1 VLFKGKEALSRGR
14 KTVLAAFQATA
25 GIRFRSLEL
34 LNLSFTHRS
43 CQHEDASRSQNNE
56 RLEFLGDAVLGL
68 VAAACLYESLGDRSE
83 GELARI
89 KSYVVSEDTLSEL
102 AKDLGVDACLLIGK
116 GEEQS
121 GGRTK
126 KAILAD
132 AMEAVIGAYYL
143 DSGFDSC
150 FKFVKRLIE
159 PEIGKVLQNRHHKD
173 YKTILQEY
181 SQKYLKTYPVYR
193 LTKKSGPDHDR
204 TFWVCCELGGVVY
217 GPVSGKNKKEAE
229 QGAAKAAYDAIMATG
244 GIESARMLQVER
256 Q

>member
-1 VLFKGKEALSRGR
+1 LFQNAGSLSRER
-14 KTVLAAFQATA
+14 KDRLSAFQKDAD
-25 GIRFRSLEL
+25 IRFRSLEL

-43 CQHEDASRSQNNE
+43 CGNEDPARSQNNE

-68 VAAACLYESLGDRSE
+68 VAASCLYEALGERAE

-89 KSYVVSEDTLSEL
+89 KSYVVSEEVLSEIAL
-102 AKDLGVDACLLIGK
+102 RLGVDECILLGK

-121 GGRTK
+121 GGRAK

-132 AMEAVIGAYYL
+132 AVEAIIGAYYL
-143 DSGFDSC
+143 DSGFDQALR
-150 FKFVKRLIE
+150 FVRGLVE

-181 SQKYLKTYPVYR
+181 AQKYHRSYPIYR
-193 LTKKSGPDHDR
+193 LVKKTGPDHDK
-204 TFWVCCELGGVVY
+204 TFWVSCEVAGGAY
-217 GPVSGKNKKEAE
+217 GPLSGKNKKEAE
-229 QGAAKAAYDAIMATG
+229 QGAAQAAYDAIVAAG
-244 GIESARMLQVER
+244 GLEAARMLQVEN